1 MKNFYESQKIQD
13 FRFEVEQ
20 KIKSSRNWILN
31 HKQTIIFVA
40 PLVIGMVR
48 RRKYSKNKYNK
59 SYSFYDEKFRHYWR
73 LKREPSNNDWVIID
87 KRKNNGENMY
97 DILKDLKV
105 LK

>member
-1 MKNFYESQKIQD
+1 MDDWKFGMKQ
-13 FRFEVEQ
+13 RFEHC
-20 KIKSSRNWILN
+20 KNWVLN

-40 PLVIGMVR
+40 PLIIGIVR
-48 RRKYSKNKYNK
+48 RRKGNKIKYDK

-87 KRKNNGENMY
+87 KRKSNGENIY